1 MITEVSLANMVRVK
15 YFNSLVVVLLHANYL
30 NCVLS
35 LSIYNDLES
44 NDAIFDILVEYE
56 DALGN
61 TSDAHILKEEN
72 FSLPVVTLLFRPS
85 FDYFETLFG
94 FPF

>member
-1 MITEVSLANMVRVK
+1 MVRVK

-72 FSLPVVTLLFRPS
+72 FSLPVVTLLSIP
-85 FDYFETLFG
+85 EMV
-94 FPF
+94 